1 MRRPYGYA
9 IERLTHD
16 PPETR
21 EGRGHGRV
29 GHTFHVEAEIRLSRV
44 SMVFLGC

>member
-9 IERLTHD
+9 IERLTYD

-21 EGRGHGRV
+21 EGRGHGRA

-44 SMVFLGC
+44 S